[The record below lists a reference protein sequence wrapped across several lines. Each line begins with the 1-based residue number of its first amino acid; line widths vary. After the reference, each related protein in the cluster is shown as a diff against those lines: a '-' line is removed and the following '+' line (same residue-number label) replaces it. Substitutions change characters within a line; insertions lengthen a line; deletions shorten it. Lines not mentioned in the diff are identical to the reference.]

1 MAEISYPFAADSA
14 GGGTKTVSQIEW
26 QRMSQIWSDDR
37 IDFQLTNSTYSSAG
51 LPFHTVLSG
60 ANLVTQ
66 AGSAWVG
73 GFYYRNTAALSK
85 PAPTNSGSLPRVDRI
100 VLRCDMATGSVN
112 LAIKTGTPAASPAP
126 PPLERTP
133 GGTWEMGL
141 WLFNLAANNGARTLT
156 DARAFKGPNVVY
168 TPWNAPQVSD
178 GLPPGHF
185 IMDMDS
191 NNNDAQWEAFS
202 GRDGYVVTRHLGK
215 TLKYT
220 PNLVNNAS
228 SPAAAK
234 RVGRWRW
241 VSPNT
246 YYVSVNIENDVVR
259 NVSGGSALGVTLPM
273 SAAKVNYQHL
283 KGIVYNPSGNS
294 GMPWMSELTIRVT
307 PGTSNAY
314 LYIPNWTR
322 PAEGLDSLQTIP
334 ANSRVEFSGVVEAN
348 QFNE

>member
-112 LAIKTGTPAASPAP
+112 LAIKTGTPAASPVP

-156 DARAFKGPNVVY
+156 DARSFRSPERVHA
-168 TPWNAPQVSD
+168 PWNTPTVTES
-178 GLPPGHF
+178 LPSGAF
-185 IMDMDS
+185 VTDMDS
-191 NNNDAQWEAFS
+191 DGNASQWEAFN

-215 TLKYT
+215 ALAYT
-220 PNLVNNAS
+220 PNLINNAS

-241 VSPNT
+241 VAPNS
-246 YYVSVNIENDVVR
+246 YHVSVNIENDAVR
-259 NVSGGSALGVTLPM
+259 NVSGGSVIGVTLPVA
-273 SAAKVNYQHL
+273 AAKPNYQHL
-283 KGIVYNPSGNS
+283 QGVILNPSSNN
-294 GMPWMSELTIRVT
+294 GMPNMMSVLVRIT
-307 PGTSNAY
+307 PGTTNAY
-314 LYIPNWTR
+314 LYMPNWTSL
-322 PAEGLDSLQTIP
+322 AAGLDSLQTIP
-334 ANSRVEFSGVVEAN
+334 ANSRVEFSGVIEAN